1 MKIVVRVICILVGYV
16 FGLLQTG
23 YLYGKM
29 KNVDIREFGSGN
41 SGTTN
46 CMRVLGKKAGIITF
60 FGDALKGLFCGIF
73 IWLICMFVLDYSK
86 EETFVYVLYG
96 GLGVVFG
103 HNYPFYMGFKGGK
116 GIAATSG
123 VVASL
128 LDWKLT
134 LLIAVVFFVVLKISR
149 YVSLG
154 SMCMTTAFLIYIL
167 VMGNLG
173 KLPVISASLL
183 YEVYILVFIFT
194 ALSIFKHRSNISRI
208 IQGNERKI
216 GEKKENI

>member
-1 MKIVVRVICILVGYV
+1 MKIVVRIICVMVGYV

-46 CMRVLGKKAGIITF
+46 CMRVLGKKAGMITF
-60 FGDALKGLFCGIF
+60 LGDALKGLFCGIL
-73 IWLICMFVLDYSK
+73 IWLVCIYALDYSK
-86 EETFVYVLYG
+86 ECTFVYVLYG
-96 GLGVVFG
+96 GLGVVLG

-134 LLIAVVFFVVLKISR
+134 LLIAVVFFVVLMMSK

-154 SMCMTTAFLIYIL
+154 SMCLTTAFFIYI
-167 VMGNLG
+167 VIMGNLS
-173 KLPVISASLL
+173 KLPVTSSDLL
-183 YEVYILVFIFT
+183 LETYILVFIFT
-194 ALSIFKHRSNISRI
+194 GLSIFKHRSNISRI
-208 IQGNERKI
+208 IQGTERKI
-216 GEKKENI
+216 GQKKENI